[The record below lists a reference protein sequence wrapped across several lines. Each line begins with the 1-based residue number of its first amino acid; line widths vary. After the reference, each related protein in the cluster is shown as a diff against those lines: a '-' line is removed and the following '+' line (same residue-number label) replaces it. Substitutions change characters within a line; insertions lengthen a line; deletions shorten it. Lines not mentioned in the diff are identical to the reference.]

1 MSGIDLVDFPSPKLD
16 KGNHLLKTVDW
27 TRSWM
32 TWKAWSSTQED
43 WVLIALDYGIKWC
56 KHLHATSAGF
66 VARNNITETIIVM
79 TTQHLNSTLLMAK
92 TFAAWDDG
100 RPPSCLNSCCG
111 RRFYHTDYL
120 CRRKWYPCAYHM
132 IFLSMVYHGSL
143 SSASD
148 WAATFGTA
156 MTVSRDGP
164 FVSLW
169 MFGYEYFS

>member
-1 MSGIDLVDFPSPKLD
+1 MSGIDQVDFPSPKLD

-43 WVLIALDYGIKWC
+43 RVLIALDYGIKWC
-56 KHLHATSAGF
+56 KQPHATSAGF

-79 TTQHLNSTLLMAK
+79 TTQHLNNTLLTAK
-92 TFAAWDDG
+92 TVVAGDDG
-100 RPPSCLNSCCG
+100 QPPSCLNSCCG
-111 RRFYHTDYL
+111 RRFYHADYL
-120 CRRKWYPCAYHM
+120 CRRKWIIH
-132 IFLSMVYHGSL
+132 V
-143 SSASD
+143 
-148 WAATFGTA
+148 ATTWYFWVWFTMDHCRRHPTGLQLL
-156 MTVSRDGP
+156 GPPWP